1 MNDLQSKL
9 GGGLN
14 KIQDSLQQGKQK
26 LQTVQEISQ
35 QKKIIQD
42 ASSKRALLLIQ
53 AGEEVYRKV
62 RNGDIQNEELKERF
76 NLLIELDQRIYG
88 AQQMITSLN
97 QANSDSMSCTGCGSA
112 VTANDKFCGSCGTQ
126 VVIPNSEELDT
137 KVCHTC
143 DQSVPAN
150 TQFCNC
156 CGTKF

>member
-35 QKKIIQD
+35 QKKIIQE

-76 NLLIELDQRIYG
+76 TLLIELDQRIYN
-88 AQQMITSLN
+88 AQQMILNLN
-97 QANSDSMSCTGCGSA
+97 QESSDSMSCTSCGSA
-112 VTANDKFCGSCGTQ
+112 VTVNDKFCGSCGTK
-126 VVIPNSEELDT
+126 VVIPSIEELDMKT
-137 KVCHTC
+137 CHAC
-143 DQSVPAN
+143 DQAVPAN
-150 TQFCNC
+150 TQFCSC